1 MGLLKIGS
9 LYKKNKKKSTI
20 EQSPPVAL
28 PSLPTLPTLSL
39 DEPLKPRQE
48 QEQQTATAGSGS
60 LFDDILAELN
70 SPTGNIKI
78 QENTCVVI

>member
-9 LYKKNKKKSTI
+9 LYKKNKKKSII
-20 EQSPPVAL
+20 EQSPPVAP
-28 PSLPTLPTLSL
+28 PSLPTLSL

-48 QEQQTATAGSGS
+48 QEQQMVTAGSGS

-78 QENTCVVI
+78 IGNTCVII